1 MEDLTSTW
9 NNLSLN
15 EREGSG
21 FTLHNRLRSLE
32 YILVAKFLTGRVL
45 NMEAVGRTFR
55 QLWRSTKG
63 FKIRKLEG
71 HLVLFVFSNSSDVSW
86 IIQSEPW
93 RFDEHGDYTTQI
105 AYKLLA
111 LSERNKKTNMLNK

>member
-1 MEDLTSTW
+1 MEDLTRTW

-15 EREGSG
+15 ERDGSG
-21 FTLHNRLRSLE
+21 FTLHNRLRSAE
-32 YILVAKFLTGRVL
+32 YILAAKFLTGRVL
-45 NMEAVGRTFR
+45 NMEAMGRTFR

-63 FKIRKLEG
+63 FKIRKLVG

-93 RFDEHGDYTTQI
+93 HFDKHGDYTTQI

-111 LSERNKKTNMLNK
+111 PSERNKKTNMLNK

>member
-1 MEDLTSTW
+1 MEDLTRTW

-15 EREGSG
+15 EREGSS
-21 FTLHNRLRSLE
+21 FTLHNRHGSSE
-32 YILVAKFLTGRVL
+32 YILAAKFLTGHVL

-93 RFDEHGDYTTQI
+93 RFDKHGDYTTQI